1 VVRRQTMKRY
11 AVEEISKSD
20 IERMLSMRLGNL
32 VEMSGSNARVI
43 VNLDGQNRLIEIPTG
58 FWRELKEAE

>member
-1 VVRRQTMKRY
+1 MKRY
-11 AVEEISKSD
+11 AVEEISNSD